1 MTCRGDDKVPNC
13 ANNSRRRGQENS
25 PAVAATLN
33 REIQMVSYRRSALVV
48 LPCAVLLAA
57 CPTTPVTVPATLA
70 AYAVVSGAAATVS
83 PNSAVM
89 ISAGCAPGSV
99 ALGGGVSVGG
109 DTGAVV
115 RSSAPLASGGG
126 WTVTV
131 ANVRLNGA
139 AITVTPMAVCASRPA
154 GYVVNTVA
162 YSLSRLEV
170 NSFEA
175 ACPTAAHFATGAGVA
190 TRGTEVRPF
199 SQQIIQQPAPEKV
212 RAGGR
217 NYLALPGSSSFDVT
231 AICADFT
238 ALPGREF
245 VLSTSVGIGA
255 QSSATLTAACP
266 AGKSA
271 LHGAVGTLENA
282 IVTLDST
289 PTGGGTG
296 WSATVTNPELIS
308 ASLSAR
314 LQVVCARTAP

>member
-1 MTCRGDDKVPNC
+1 
-13 ANNSRRRGQENS
+13 
-25 PAVAATLN
+25 
-33 REIQMVSYRRSALVV
+33 MVSYRRSALVAI
-48 LPCAVLLAA
+48 PCAVMLAA
-57 CPTTPVTVPATLA
+57 CPTTPVNLPTTLA
-70 AYAVVSGAAATVS
+70 GYAVVSGATATVS
-83 PNSAVM
+83 PNSAVT
-89 ISAGCAPGSV
+89 ISASCAPGSV

-109 DTGAVV
+109 ATGAVV
-115 RSSAPLASGGG
+115 RSSAPLAGGGG

-131 ANVRLNGA
+131 ANVPLIGA

-154 GYVVNTVA
+154 GYAINTVA
-162 YSLSRLEV
+162 RSLSMFEV

-175 ACPTAAHFATGAGVA
+175 ACPTAAHFATGVGVA
-190 TRGTEVRPF
+190 TGGTDVRPF

-217 NYLALPGSSSFDVT
+217 SYLALPGSSSFDVT

-238 ALPGREF
+238 ALPGRAF
-245 VLSTSVGIGA
+245 VLSTSVSIGA
-255 QSSATLTAACP
+255 QSTATLTAACP

-296 WSATVTNPELIS
+296 WSATVYNPELIS

-314 LQVVCARTAP
+314 LQVVCVQTAP

>member
-1 MTCRGDDKVPNC
+1 
-13 ANNSRRRGQENS
+13 
-25 PAVAATLN
+25 
-33 REIQMVSYRRSALVV
+33 MVSNHSLALVV
-48 LPCAVLLAA
+48 IPCAVMLAA
-57 CPTTPVTVPATLA
+57 CPTMPVTLPTTLA
-70 AYAVVSGAAATVS
+70 GYAVVSGAAATV
-83 PNSAVM
+83 PANSGVT
-89 ISAGCAPGSV
+89 ISASCAPGSV

-109 DTGAVV
+109 ATGAVV
-115 RSSAPLASGGG
+115 RSSAPLAGGGG
-126 WTVTV
+126 WTVMV
-131 ANVRLNGA
+131 ANVPLIGG

-154 GYVVNTVA
+154 GYAISTVA
-162 YSLSRLEV
+162 RDLSTLEV

-190 TRGTEVRPF
+190 TAGIEVRPF
-199 SQQIIQQPAPEKV
+199 SQQIIQQPAPEHV

-217 NYLALPGSSSFDVT
+217 NHSSLPGSSSFEVT

-238 ALPGREF
+238 ALPRREI

-255 QSSATLTAACP
+255 GTVATLTAACP

-296 WSATVTNPELIS
+296 WSATVYNPELIS

-314 LQVVCARTAP
+314 LQVVCVQTAP

>member
-1 MTCRGDDKVPNC
+1 
-13 ANNSRRRGQENS
+13 
-25 PAVAATLN
+25 
-33 REIQMVSYRRSALVV
+33 MVSYRMSSLFAI
-48 LPCAVLLAA
+48 PCAAMLVA
-57 CPTTPVTVPATLA
+57 CPTTPVTVPTMLA
-70 AYAVVSGAAATVS
+70 GYAVLSGAAAMVS
-83 PNSAVM
+83 PNSAVT
-89 ISAGCAPGSV
+89 ISASCAPGSV

-109 DTGAVV
+109 DSGAVV
-115 RSSAPLASGGG
+115 RSSAPLAGGGG

-131 ANVRLNGA
+131 ANVRLIGA
-139 AITVTPMAVCASRPA
+139 AIMVTPMAVCASRPA
-154 GYVVNTVA
+154 GYAINTVVR
-162 YSLSRLEV
+162 SLSGLEV

-175 ACPTAAHFATGAGVA
+175 ACPTAAHFASGAGVA
-190 TRGTEVRPF
+190 TRDTGVRPF

-217 NYLALPGSSSFDVT
+217 SYQPQPASSSFDVT
-231 AICADFT
+231 AVCADFT

-245 VLSTSVGIGA
+245 VLSTSVSIGA

-296 WSATVTNPELIS
+296 WSASVYNPELIS
-308 ASLSAR
+308 AALSAR
-314 LQVVCARTAP
+314 LQVVCVQTAP